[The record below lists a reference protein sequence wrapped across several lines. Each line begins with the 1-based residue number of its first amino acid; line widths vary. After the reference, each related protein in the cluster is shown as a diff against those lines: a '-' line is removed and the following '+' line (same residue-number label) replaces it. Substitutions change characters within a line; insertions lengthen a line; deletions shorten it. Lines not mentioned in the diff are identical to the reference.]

1 MTPNTDPTRI
11 EIEFD
16 PRVERMSGVAIHGNT
31 PFDMPF
37 ISHIHGNLW
46 QGGVNDYRPFALP
59 SEIINVVSL
68 YRWGGYLMH
77 DGVQVHEVVTAYD
90 SDGEDNPGGMSP
102 EQILNLG
109 ARVNELCEQG
119 PTLVHCQAGL
129 NRSSLIAAV
138 ALVLGG
144 VVQSGSEAVALLR
157 EKRSPACLC
166 NRSFERWITRRFPD
180 YE

>member
-1 MTPNTDPTRI
+1 MIPDTDPTRI

-16 PRVERMSGVAIHGNT
+16 PRVERMVGTAIHGNT
-31 PFDMPF
+31 PFDVPY
-37 ISHIHGNLW
+37 ISHVHGNLW
-46 QGGVNDYRPFALP
+46 QGGCQTGLVLP
-59 SEIINVVSL
+59 KEIINVVSL
-68 YRWGGYLMH
+68 YRWEQYTLH
-77 DGVQVHEVVTAYD
+77 DGVNVHEQITAYD
-90 SDGEDNPGGMSP
+90 SDGEETPGGMTP

-144 VVQSGSEAVALLR
+144 VVRSGAEAVALLR

-166 NRSFERWITRRFPD
+166 NRSFERWITRRFPE
-180 YE
+180 Y